1 MIDNILHGIGATS
14 SRSGS
19 STSSRSGSASSV
31 TVEKPQTYTFPD
43 GTSVSLT
50 PSQYAQT
57 PFPKWLDIYN
67 QCYKI
72 ANSRNLT
79 SPKWSDIQQFGDA
92 VLQSYQSGKAFDANA
107 YKAQLEASQKKT
119 YTLPDGS
126 QRQLT
131 KAEYDSLIA
140 AYNEYQAAQYAAYQ
154 AEQQAKAAA
163 EAAAQQAAAEKAAA
177 EAAAQQAAAQQAD
190 TNRIQ
195 AALDNIESASE
206 KAQRSVNLALTT
218 PSAELSR
225 QFLREAEDDVNI
237 FEVNFSALKR
247 AYEETNIDGSSSLM
261 AYSARLQELQR
272 MIANME
278 NTQSPVVATRM
289 SNEPPE
295 VVLPSTI
302 PAGVQPIDTTEDK
315 GSGFPW
321 LAAALFAA
329 IGIGAIALSKSKP
342 KKKRR

>member
-1 MIDNILHGIGATS
+1 MALIDNILGATS
-14 SRSGS
+14 SRSGT
-19 STSSRSGSASSV
+19 STSSSRGSSTATPTASAQ
-31 TVEKPQTYTFPD
+31 EKPQTYTFPD
-43 GTSVSLT
+43 GSSVSLT

-92 VLQSYQSGKAFDANA
+92 VLQAYQSGKAFDANA

-163 EAAAQQAAAEKAAA
+163 EAAAKQAAAEKAAA
-177 EAAAQQAAAQQAD
+177 EAAAEAAAQQAAAEKAAAEKAAAE
-190 TNRIQ
+190 
-195 AALDNIESASE
+195 AALESEYLELCNAANQHGIINLPAWSEYKKLSVSERNILKNDYLRMAIESYGLVDIPGWKDFLKLSDSE
-206 KAQRSVNLALTT
+206 KSG
-218 PSAELSR
+218 
-225 QFLREAEDDVNI
+225 LR
-237 FEVNFSALKR
+237 
-247 AYEETNIDGSSSLM
+247 M
-261 AYSARLQELQR
+261 
-272 MIANME
+272 
-278 NTQSPVVATRM
+278 VVAAKKQRETAT
-289 SNEPPE
+289 PPE

-302 PAGVQPIDTTEDK
+302 PAGVQPIDTTEDQ

>member
-19 STSSRSGSASSV
+19 YTSSRSGSASSV
-31 TVEKPQTYTFPD
+31 TSEKPQTYTFPD

-72 ANSRNLT
+72 AYSRNLT

-154 AEQQAKAAA
+154 AEQQAKA
-163 EAAAQQAAAEKAAA
+163 EKAAAEKAAA
-177 EAAAQQAAAQQAD
+177 EAAAAE
-190 TNRIQ
+190 
-195 AALDNIESASE
+195 AALESEYLELSIAADQHGIINIPAWSEYKKLSVSERNILKNDYLRMAIESYGLVDIPGWKDFLKLSDSE
-206 KAQRSVNLALTT
+206 KSGLWMKVAAKKQRETAT
-218 PSAELSR
+218 PP
-225 QFLREAEDDVNI
+225 Q
-237 FEVNFSALKR
+237 
-247 AYEETNIDGSSSLM
+247 
-261 AYSARLQELQR
+261 
-272 MIANME
+272 
-278 NTQSPVVATRM
+278 
-289 SNEPPE
+289 

-302 PAGVQPIDTTEDK
+302 PAGVQPKDTTEDK

-321 LAAALFAA
+321 LATALFAA
-329 IGIGAIALSKSKP
+329 IGIGAIVLSKSKP
-342 KKKRR
+342 KKRR

>member
-1 MIDNILHGIGATS
+1 MIDNILHGIGSTS

-31 TVEKPQTYTFPD
+31 TFEKPQTYTFPD

-72 ANSRNLT
+72 AYSRNLT

-107 YKAQLEASQKKT
+107 YKAQLEASQKT
-119 YTLPDGS
+119 A
-126 QRQLT
+126 
-131 KAEYDSLIA
+131 AE
-140 AYNEYQAAQYAAYQ
+140 
-154 AEQQAKAAA
+154 KAAA
-163 EAAAQQAAAEKAAA
+163 EKAAKQAAAEKAAA
-177 EAAAQQAAAQQAD
+177 EKAAAEKAAAERAAAE
-190 TNRIQ
+190 RAAAERAAAE
-195 AALDNIESASE
+195 AALESEYLELSIAANQQGIINIPAWSEYKKLSVSERNILKNDYLRMAIESYGLVDIPGWKDFLKLSDSE
-206 KAQRSVNLALTT
+206 KSGLW
-218 PSAELSR
+218 
-225 QFLREAEDDVNI
+225 
-237 FEVNFSALKR
+237 
-247 AYEETNIDGSSSLM
+247 M
-261 AYSARLQELQR
+261 
-272 MIANME
+272 
-278 NTQSPVVATRM
+278 VVAAKKQRETTTT
-289 SNEPPE
+289 PE

-302 PAGVQPIDTTEDK
+302 PAGVQPKDTTEDK

-329 IGIGAIALSKSKP
+329 IGIGAIVLSKSKP

>member
-72 ANSRNLT
+72 AYSRNLT

-107 YKAQLEASQKKT
+107 YKAQLEASQKT
-119 YTLPDGS
+119 A
-126 QRQLT
+126 
-131 KAEYDSLIA
+131 AE
-140 AYNEYQAAQYAAYQ
+140 
-154 AEQQAKAAA
+154 KAAA
-163 EAAAQQAAAEKAAA
+163 EKAAKQAAAEKAAA
-177 EAAAQQAAAQQAD
+177 EKAAAEKAAAERAAAE
-190 TNRIQ
+190 RAAAERAAAE
-195 AALDNIESASE
+195 AALESEYLELCNAANQHGIINLPAWSEYKKLSVSERNILKNDYLRMAIESYGFVDIPGWKDFLKLSDSE
-206 KAQRSVNLALTT
+206 KSG
-218 PSAELSR
+218 
-225 QFLREAEDDVNI
+225 LR
-237 FEVNFSALKR
+237 
-247 AYEETNIDGSSSLM
+247 M
-261 AYSARLQELQR
+261 
-272 MIANME
+272 
-278 NTQSPVVATRM
+278 VVAVKKQRETAT
-289 SNEPPE
+289 PPE

-329 IGIGAIALSKSKP
+329 IGIGAIVLSKSKP

>member
-1 MIDNILHGIGATS
+1 MMNNILNGINDRLTNKANAVNSSSGRTTS
-14 SRSGS
+14 STGTS
-19 STSSRSGSASSV
+19 SNVSRSGSAQ
-31 TVEKPQTYTFPD
+31 EKPQTYTFPD
-43 GTSVSLT
+43 GSSVSLT

-72 ANSRNLT
+72 AYSRNLT

-92 VLQSYQSGKAFDANA
+92 VLQAYQSGKAFDANA

-140 AYNEYQAAQYAAYQ
+140 AYSESQAARTAAYL

-163 EAAAQQAAAEKAAA
+163 EAAAQQAAAERAAAERAAA
-177 EAAAQQAAAQQAD
+177 EAALESEYLELCNAANQYGIINLPAWSEYKKLSVSERNILKNDYLRMA
-190 TNRIQ
+190 
-195 AALDNIESASE
+195 IESYSLVDIPGWKDFLKLSDLE
-206 KAQRSVNLALTT
+206 KSVLW
-218 PSAELSR
+218 
-225 QFLREAEDDVNI
+225 
-237 FEVNFSALKR
+237 
-247 AYEETNIDGSSSLM
+247 M
-261 AYSARLQELQR
+261 
-272 MIANME
+272 
-278 NTQSPVVATRM
+278 VVAAKKQRETAT
-289 SNEPPE
+289 PPP
-295 VVLPSTI
+295 VVLPTTI
-302 PAGVQPIDTTEDK
+302 SAGVQPIDTTEDK

-321 LAAALFAA
+321 LTAALFAA